1 MTFDYYASL
10 GKIWQIPE
18 EETLS
23 SELVDICSTLYF
35 KGKKEDARDHYIIQ
49 TLKNNIEAQ
58 KNNERALKTI
68 CETTEE
74 FKFSPSLSIM
84 PDSAWIGFEVEFIL
98 KTPWY
103 SKNDRIFHV
112 LENSL
117 RKDRVFGIPY
127 QSASSWKGLLRWACR
142 MESGLFEHLEK
153 NGMKFEGWKDDE
165 WILYLF
171 GNEKNNTDELYQGVM
186 CFYPTFFD
194 RIGFEVI
201 NPHNRKT
208 RAGTQPIYYEV
219 VPPETKAKLQLVYA
233 PHAGCENHTYSNYL
247 ENINKLLNAT
257 EKLLTIYGFSA
268 KHTSGW
274 GNAEIS
280 KWRAFKAGMIVEES
294 SLEKFKEAL
303 KIQLKL

>member
-10 GKIWQIPE
+10 GNRKQIPE

-23 SELVDICSTLYF
+23 FELVDICSTLYF
-35 KGKKEDARDHYIIQ
+35 KGNKKKAREYYIKQ
-49 TLKNNIEAQ
+49 TLKT
-58 KNNERALKTI
+58 KFKVP
-68 CETTEE
+68 EE
-74 FKFSPSLSIM
+74 LDFSPILSIM

-103 SKNDRIFHV
+103 SKDDRSFHV

-117 RKDRVFGIPY
+117 RKDHVFGIPFHP
-127 QSASSWKGLLRWACR
+127 ASSWKGLLRWACR

-153 NGMKFEGWKDDE
+153 NGMKFEGWKDDK

-171 GNEKNNTDELYQGVM
+171 GNEKNNTDELYQGVIN
-186 CFYPTFFD
+186 FYPTFFD
-194 RIGFEVI
+194 RIKFEVI
-201 NPHNRKT
+201 NPHSRKT

-219 VPPETKAKLQLVYA
+219 VPPKTKAKLQLVYV
-233 PHAGCENHTYSNYL
+233 PHAGCEMHTETNCL
-247 ENINKLLNAT
+247 ETINKFLTAT

-268 KHTSGW
+268 KRTVGW
-274 GNAEIS
+274 GTAEIS
-280 KWRAFKAGMIVEES
+280 KWRAFKAGMTVEEA